1 MKYKIVVSCYRY
13 VLEQMVNDHIK
24 EGWIPTGGVYI
35 EECSTSG
42 RYGQAMINMLHNQN
56 ENL

>member
-1 MKYKIVVSCYRY
+1 
-13 VLEQMVNDHIK
+13 MVNDHIK